1 MALGNLFQDIIEK
14 LNNSATVKTV
24 FGEPIKAEGKTIIPV
39 AKIGY
44 GFGGG
49 QGTKEKS
56 ENSDLGLGGGIG
68 IKPIGVLEVTPEA
81 TNFISFDIKKKLI
94 ALIMLGVVLGMI
106 LKRK

>member
-1 MALGNLFQDIIEK
+1 MLKDMLQNIIEK

-49 QGTKEKS
+49 QGTKEAGL
-56 ENSDLGLGGGIG
+56 NNDNLGMGGGMG
-68 IKPIGVLEVTPEA
+68 VNPIGVIEVTEEE
-81 TNFISFDIKKKLI
+81 TRFISFDIKKKILALFLI
-94 ALIMLGVVLGMI
+94 FLTLSLIF
-106 LKRK
+106 KRR